1 MTVDSPPA
9 GNYGRA
15 PTLRKASVS
24 MSVFGAAPSLE
35 KMKYI
40 NERTG
45 ANEILFRGA
54 VFWYNF
60 RLYYPI
66 IAPVSFASGLVVCLT
81 LWNSVAGHMFIG
93 GMLSLISSIMVCL
106 SYAMIVPW
114 RKHPS
119 TMVFYRAV
127 TDVVFSFII
136 ILMAVEYHLDSSK
149 GCRGYPVFTQFFL
162 IASEC
167 WLTTIALDLVFSLT
181 NPFTSYKGN
190 MRRYHV
196 IVWGFT
202 VLITF
207 ALDTNPSCQARV
219 EQGICWLRIAN
230 AMDPCLWG
238 YYFIWIIGMY
248 GFQLGAII
256 FASQRLKKGLPLTF
270 EIRKNCAAETFK
282 CLQAY
287 GAYLV
292 ILCGFFVALVS
303 FAGDGETAAS
313 GETWNTVSKVFLYL
327 VSCRGYVD
335 GLVWFAQHDFAREAK
350 KSTQHSRDRLAQDD
364 DDRIGLGAVEII
376 QRKDSFEAADEDDEE
391 KGGLTDD
398 SPEITVVDF
407 DETALSPQV
416 RSLYV
421 TNLIFTV

>member
-1 MTVDSPPA
+1 MPIESTVEKSRSPV
-9 GNYGRA
+9 
-15 PTLRKASVS
+15 TKKASVS

-66 IAPVSFASGLVVCLT
+66 IAPVSFSFGLVISLT

-119 TMVFYRAV
+119 TMVFYRAA
-127 TDVVFSFII
+127 TDILFSFII

-190 MRRYHV
+190 MRRYHI

-219 EQGICWLRIAN
+219 EQGICWLRITN

-292 ILCGFFVALVS
+292 ILCAFFVALVS
-303 FAGDGETAAS
+303 FAGDGETANDS
-313 GETWNTVSKVFLYL
+313 TWNTVSKVFLYL

-335 GLVWFAQHDFAREAK
+335 SLVWFAQHDFARESK
-350 KSTQHSRDRLAQDD
+350 KVARRPLDQLEVA
-364 DDRIGLGAVEII
+364 GE
-376 QRKDSFEAADEDDEE
+376 DEE
-391 KGGLTDD
+391 NQDPFD
-398 SPEITVVDF
+398 ESPEITLVDF

-416 RSLYV
+416 SWWSVLPTLYIA
-421 TNLIFTV
+421 NN